1 MEPVR
6 LGVPGPG
13 ASCLKD
19 GGPRAPVGTSA
30 LPGVP
35 CPVQENQSGEEAE
48 GMQAGQ
54 WARPGRGTR
63 SYCVQG
69 AGRPQLCP
77 RRPSWPPAGDW
88 REMAPRKHRWSHS
101 RRNTTRTQSPGQRDG
116 RCVARAEAG
125 VREIQLRHRI
135 PSGETPGRRST
146 SPCLLSCPSDAD
158 VNETT
163 SDDAGRFLTKV
174 RSLPRAPAAP
184 GGRRLCHC
192 ADSQLSAGRPSI
204 RIPALTFVTLVSL
217 EITKLSSSK

>member
-1 MEPVR
+1 M
-6 LGVPGPG
+6 GPG
-13 ASCLKD
+13 GDLCPPRCPLPCPGKPEPGGSRGDASWTV
-19 GGPRAPVGTSA
+19 GPTRKRDPQLLCAGRRTPPA
-30 LPGVP
+30 LP
-35 CPVQENQSGEEAE
+35 SEAL
-48 GMQAGQ
+48 MATC
-54 WARPGRGTR
+54 WR
-63 SYCVQG
+63 
-69 AGRPQLCP
+69 L
-77 RRPSWPPAGDW
+77 RR
-88 REMAPRKHRWSHS
+88 ETAPRKHRWSHS

-125 VREIQLRHRI
+125 VREIQLRRRI

-163 SDDAGRFLTKV
+163 SDDAGRFLTKF